1 MKKIIVLSLMLAAF
15 LNAKEIKSA
24 NFFLSDAKSVAG
36 LRAFLKANKEEIV
49 KLNLNYCANENS
61 LEILKDKENERIP
74 GVNFSR
80 ILEEYKPSKE
90 LAVEHYARHFD
101 LGEGYDG
108 EINAGVEDGELIIKR
123 SLRDGAFESV
133 ALQVGGSDRGK
144 KYMWRY
150 LWDEKARCKGGEVR
164 LDGIFYVNKGEY
176 PAGSDLGD
184 DYDIFWLDPIAKKY
198 LKLLEYKK

>member
-1 MKKIIVLSLMLAAF
+1 MKKIIVLTFAIAAF
-15 LNAKEIKSA
+15 LGAKEPKSGEFFLENAKSA
-24 NFFLSDAKSVAG
+24 AN
-36 LRAFLKANKEEIV
+36 LRAFLKANQDEIV
-49 KLNLNYCANENS
+49 KLNLSYCANENS

-90 LAVEHYARHFD
+90 LTVEHYARHFD

-184 DYDIFWLDPIAKKY
+184 DYDIFSLDPIAKKY
-198 LKLLEYKK
+198 FKLLEYK

>member
-1 MKKIIVLSLMLAAF
+1 MKKIIVLSLALAAF
-15 LNAKEIKSA
+15 LGAKEPKSGEFFLENAKSA
-24 NFFLSDAKSVAG
+24 AN
-36 LRAFLKANKEEIV
+36 LRAFLKANQDEIV
-49 KLNLNYCANENS
+49 KLNLSYCANENS

-90 LAVEHYARHFD
+90 LTVEHYARHFD

-150 LWDEKARCKGGEVR
+150 LWDETAKCKGGEVR
-164 LDGIFYVNKGEY
+164 LDGIFYVDKGEY

-198 LKLLEYKK
+198 FKLLEYKK

>member
-1 MKKIIVLSLMLAAF
+1 MKKIIVLTFAIAAF
-15 LNAKEIKSA
+15 LGAKEPKSGEFFLENAKSA
-24 NFFLSDAKSVAG
+24 AN
-36 LRAFLKANKEEIV
+36 LRAFLKANQDEIV
-49 KLNLNYCANENS
+49 KLNLSYCANENS

-80 ILEEYKPSKE
+80 ILEEDKPSKE
-90 LAVEHYARHFD
+90 LTVEHYARHFD

-198 LKLLEYKK
+198 FKLLEYKK

>member
-1 MKKIIVLSLMLAAF
+1 MKKIIVLTFAIAAF
-15 LNAKEIKSA
+15 LGAKEPKSGEFFLENAKSA
-24 NFFLSDAKSVAG
+24 AN
-36 LRAFLKANKEEIV
+36 LRAFLKANQDEIV
-49 KLNLNYCANENS
+49 KLNLSYCANENS

-90 LAVEHYARHFD
+90 LTVEHYARHFD

-176 PAGSDLGD
+176 PALAAEFTLISLNPS
-184 DYDIFWLDPIAKKY
+184 L
-198 LKLLEYKK
+198 

>member
-1 MKKIIVLSLMLAAF
+1 MKKIIVLSLALAAF
-15 LNAKEIKSA
+15 LGAKEIKGGD
-24 NFFLSDAKSVAG
+24 FFLEDAKSAAN
-36 LRAFLKANKEEIV
+36 LRAFLKANQDEIV
-49 KLNLNYCANENS
+49 KLNLSYCANENS

-90 LAVEHYARHFD
+90 LTVEHYARHFD

-133 ALQVGGSDRGK
+133 ALQVGGSDRGR
-144 KYMWRY
+144 WRRRRPHQPGP
-150 LWDEKARCKGGEVR
+150 WDRVGVWRRCLAPCFRQEGG
-164 LDGIFYVNKGEY
+164 D
-176 PAGSDLGD
+176 PLGH
-184 DYDIFWLDPIAKKY
+184 LS
-198 LKLLEYKK
+198 

>member
-1 MKKIIVLSLMLAAF
+1 MKKIIVLTFAIAAF
-15 LNAKEIKSA
+15 LGAKEPKSGEFFLENAKSA
-24 NFFLSDAKSVAG
+24 AN
-36 LRAFLKANKEEIV
+36 LRAFLKANQDEIV
-49 KLNLNYCANENS
+49 KLNLSYCANENS

-90 LAVEHYARHFD
+90 LTVEHYARHFD

-198 LKLLEYKK
+198 FKLLEYKK

>member
-1 MKKIIVLSLMLAAF
+1 MKKIIVLMFAIAAF
-15 LNAKEIKSA
+15 LGAKEPKSGEFFLENAKSA
-24 NFFLSDAKSVAG
+24 AN
-36 LRAFLKANKEEIV
+36 LRAFLKANQDEIV
-49 KLNLNYCANENS
+49 KLNLSYCANENS

-90 LAVEHYARHFD
+90 LTVEHYARHFD

-133 ALQVGGSDRGK
+133 VLQVGGSDRGK

-176 PAGSDLGD
+176 PAGSDLGY